1 MKHHSRVLKLFEL
14 LHISLLISL
23 SLWFHISRPFADL
36 FYLLKLIYFF
46 LNKQNMCVQLE
57 QIHPQKKEWIYSSRP
72 IYWRKHISSNLQ
84 IFLARAI
91 NLRPKL
97 WTFRF
102 DLLSQCHWYLFFY
115 ANMYRC
121 FYGILK
127 LIVITNSI
135 IQLVLSFV
143 VVVVVFGTILLNTTD
158 DLIVDSIE

>member
-1 MKHHSRVLKLFEL
+1 MIPHFPTICWSVLPTKTDIFLFKQTKYVCPIRTNPPTKKRVNIFK
-14 LHISLLISL
+14 ST
-23 SLWFHISRPFADL
+23 
-36 FYLLKLIYFF
+36 
-46 LNKQNMCVQLE
+46 
-57 QIHPQKKEWIYSSRP
+57 
-72 IYWRKHISSNLQ
+72 IYWCKHISSNLQ